1 MLIDAN
7 VMLCMFVCKNVHPL
21 LFTRM
26 KGKLARTYHISIQY
40 LLPTATV
47 NAAPDYLERS
57 TGKQSSTSLCY
68 IILYLSSV
76 EHRKRLLCACCVQ
89 CCAFIQHQSTP
100 NGTFGTIELAIFWRF
115 PAFSENHLKLQQ
127 CAAYKWSVECYDVW
141 NNALD

>member
-1 MLIDAN
+1 
-7 VMLCMFVCKNVHPL
+7 MLCMFVCKNVHPL

-40 LLPTATV
+40 LLPTATF

-76 EHRKRLLCACCVQ
+76 EHRKRLLCAMLC
-89 CCAFIQHQSTP
+89 IHTTP
-100 NGTFGTIELAIFWRF
+100 INTKCHFWHHGASNILTISCFLREPFTTYNYNNVPLTNDPSNVMMYGTM
-115 PAFSENHLKLQQ
+115 P
-127 CAAYKWSVECYDVW
+127 
-141 NNALD
+141 